1 MKKTI
6 AVLGLGAMG
15 QLIFKDLAKTYRGK
29 IFLIGRDVKKL
40 KKISKDKAEVR
51 KADVNDIA
59 SLVKAFQGID
69 VVIHAVHHEY
79 NLNVMVACLKSGT
92 NYLDLGGLYHYTK
105 KQLQL
110 NQTFHQAGLTAVLGI
125 GAAPGITNVIAGYG
139 SRLLDTIE
147 NVKIKIGNIDKSEY
161 LQNSPLSNTYSIQ
174 TILEEFSWK
183 PAVFINGKMHFI
195 EPLSDREDY
204 PFPKPVGSKKVQS
217 TIHSEL
223 ATLPYSLKAK
233 NVSFKIAFNDD
244 FVYKIKIL
252 DKLGFLSED
261 KTKEITTEI
270 LKQLPKAVPE
280 KIEQYEIIRVILEG
294 KKSGVKKIINLDVH
308 VKGENE
314 TIDKDTSVP
323 ASIAAQMI
331 AKGKITK
338 KGVFPPELIIP
349 EKDFFKELSK
359 RDIIVFLNQ
368 KVML

>member
-1 MKKTI
+1 MKKSI
-6 AVLGLGAMG
+6 AVLGLGAIG
-15 QLIFKDLAKTYRGK
+15 RLIFNDLTKTHNGK
-29 IFLIGRDVKKL
+29 IFLLGRDVKKL
-40 KKISKDKAEVR
+40 KKLSKGKAEVR
-51 KADVNDIA
+51 SADVNDIA
-59 SLVKAFQGID
+59 SMVKAFEGID
-69 VVIHAVHHEY
+69 VVIHSVHHEY
-79 NLNVMVACLKSGT
+79 NLNVMIACLKSGT

-110 NQTFHQAGLTAVLGI
+110 NQTFHRAGLTAILGM

-139 SRLLDTIE
+139 SQFLDSID
-147 NVKIKIGNIDKSEY
+147 NVEIKIGNIDKSTY
-161 LQNSPLSNTYSIQ
+161 LQSSPLSNTYSIQ

-183 PAVFINGKMHFI
+183 PAVFINGQMHFI

-204 PFPKPVGSKKVQS
+204 PFPRPVGSKKVQS

-233 NVSFKIAFNDD
+233 NVSFKIAFDEN
-244 FVYKIKIL
+244 FVNKIKTL
-252 DKLGFLSED
+252 NKLGFLSEEN
-261 KTKEITTEI
+261 TKEISTEI
-270 LKQLPKAVPE
+270 LRQLPKAVPE

-314 TIDKDTSVP
+314 TIDKDTAVP

-331 AKGKITK
+331 VKGKITK

-359 RDIIVFLNQ
+359 RKINVFLNQ